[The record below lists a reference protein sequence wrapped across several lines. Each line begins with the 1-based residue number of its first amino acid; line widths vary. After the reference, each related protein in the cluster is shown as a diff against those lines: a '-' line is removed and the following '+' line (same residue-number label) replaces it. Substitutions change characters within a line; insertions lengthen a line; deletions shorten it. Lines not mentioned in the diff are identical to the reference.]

1 MKVPS
6 SVLEKIEEI
15 LARDAAEDERERKVK
30 LEEKRRWKEVDQLR
44 KRKKKELLVY
54 AQKAVVWLK
63 DFYDSKEGKKI
74 LKVSR
79 RVTLFNAS
87 FWNGFSAPGSEMMIL
102 VTIEISEKGRVFYS
116 ERYKGFSREALPL
129 GSVKTKMNPN
139 ALVRKL
145 HPEYLELFIKSL
157 ESGKV
162 WQHIEWS
169 LRRS

>member
-1 MKVPS
+1 MTIPRS
-6 SVLEKIEEI
+6 ILEKVEKI
-15 LARDAAEDERERKVK
+15 LARDAVEDEREQKAK

-44 KRKKKELLVY
+44 KRRRKDLLAY
-54 AQKAVVWLK
+54 ARKAIDWLK
-63 DFYDSKEGKKI
+63 DFYDNKEGQKI
-74 LKVSR
+74 LKTNGY
-79 RVTLFNAS
+79 VTIFNAS
-87 FWNGFSAPGSEMMIL
+87 FSNGFPAPGSEMTMFA
-102 VTIEISEKGRVFYS
+102 TIEISEKGRVFYS